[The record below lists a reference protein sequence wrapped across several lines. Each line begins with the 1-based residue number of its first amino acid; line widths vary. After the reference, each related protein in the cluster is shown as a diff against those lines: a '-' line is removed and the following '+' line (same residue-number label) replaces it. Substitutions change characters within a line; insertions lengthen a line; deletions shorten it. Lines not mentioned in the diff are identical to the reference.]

1 MHFDATFWVAIAFL
15 VFVGV
20 VLYYKVPAIVAKQ
33 LDQRADRIKTELDEA
48 QKLREDAQAM
58 FADYQ
63 RRQRD
68 ALSTAEEIVAK
79 AKDDAAL
86 IRKESEAELEASLK
100 RRQELAETKIR
111 QAEEKALSEVQNIAV
126 EVSIAA
132 AEKLMKDNI
141 KAKESGALIDQSIK
155 DLGSQLN

>member
-100 RRQELAETKIR
+100 RRQELAEAKI
-111 QAEEKALSEVQNIAV
+111 
-126 EVSIAA
+126 
-132 AEKLMKDNI
+132 
-141 KAKESGALIDQSIK
+141 
-155 DLGSQLN
+155 

>member
-1 MHFDATFWVAIAFL
+1 MHFDATFWVAIAFFI
-15 VFVGV
+15 FVGV
-20 VLYYKVPAIVAKQ
+20 VLYYKVPAIVAKL
-33 LDQRADRIKTELDEA
+33 LDGRADRIRTELDEA

-68 ALSTAEEIVAK
+68 ALATAEEIVAK
-79 AKDDAAL
+79 AKEDAVI
-86 IRKESEAELEASLK
+86 IRKESEAELQVALK
-100 RRQELAETKIR
+100 RRQELAEAKIR
-111 QAEEKALSEVQNIAV
+111 QAEEKALSEVQNIAI
-126 EVSIAA
+126 EVSITA

-141 KAKESGALIDQSIK
+141 KAKEAGALIDQSIK